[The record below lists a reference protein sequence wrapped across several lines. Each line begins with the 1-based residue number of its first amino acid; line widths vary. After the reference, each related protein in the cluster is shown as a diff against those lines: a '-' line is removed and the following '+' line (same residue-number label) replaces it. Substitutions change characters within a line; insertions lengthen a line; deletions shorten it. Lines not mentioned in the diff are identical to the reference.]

1 MVRYIGK
8 RLLQIIPIFF
18 VVSVLIFALVRMSP
32 TEPITVILGGKQS
45 TQAAVQAAQEKFH
58 LNESI
63 VKQYFRWMMGMF
75 HGDFGQSYKFQ
86 QSVGSMIT
94 ERIPV
99 TLGLVGFSSIIGIAI
114 AIPAGVLCAVKK
126 NTWVDRIISIITI
139 VLVSCPVFLVC
150 ILMILFLTQMP
161 GVNFTGMV
169 TGCGGKKSES
179 SNKTVTSQSEA
190 DEMVIGMNSDIIA
203 CDPAFAYD
211 NNTNAVVDQITEGL
225 LAYDQDNK
233 LVSKLAKSWE
243 QVDDVTYKYEIR
255 DDVKFSDGTQMTA
268 DDVVFSLNRI
278 KDPSVASYLNWMYAN
293 VDSIEKTGDWEVT
306 VKLSTPDAL
315 WQYVPATT
323 AGHVISQK
331 FYEENKDDFGKP
343 GTGIIGTGPYKFD
356 SWTKDSE
363 IVLSENEN
371 YWDKDNNAENAAK
384 TLDYKIITEGTT
396 LVSALQSGQVD
407 LTMGLPTDQIPV
419 IKKNDS
425 LTITESDSFG
435 TDYIAF
441 NTQKA
446 PFDDVNVRKAIYY
459 ALDRNQILDN
469 ITNGTVSEASAS
481 LINEALCTF
490 NENDW
495 KEYLKNVPDYE
506 YNMEKAKEYLAKS
519 SVPDGFECSIV
530 CNQTATQ
537 NAEALL
543 LQTALKELN
552 ITLNINKV
560 TEDERVS
567 TFMGGDGRNYD
578 MIFCLWFSDFPDPA
592 GNLNSVYPSTAG
604 EEGGAN
610 AAVYNNSDVDT
621 WLTEELASSDS
632 TERTELMQKILD
644 KVTDD
649 VPYLVLD
656 HPKVIMVTNSKVVE
670 PKFSAE
676 YQFNLFFKDFNLN
689 K

>member
-161 GVNFTGMV
+161 GVNFTG
-169 TGCGGKKSES
+169 T
-179 SNKTVTSQSEA
+179 
-190 DEMVIGMNSDIIA
+190 
-203 CDPAFAYD
+203 Y
-211 NNTNAVVDQITEGL
+211 TNVHEYLERIL
-225 LAYDQDNK
+225 L
-233 LVSKLAKSWE
+233 
-243 QVDDVTYKYEIR
+243 
-255 DDVKFSDGTQMTA
+255 
-268 DDVVFSLNRI
+268 
-278 KDPSVASYLNWMYAN
+278 PSVA
-293 VDSIEKTGDWEVT
+293 
-306 VKLSTPDAL
+306 LS
-315 WQYVPATT
+315 
-323 AGHVISQK
+323 
-331 FYEENKDDFGKP
+331 FGM
-343 GTGIIGTGPYKFD
+343 
-356 SWTKDSE
+356 
-363 IVLSENEN
+363 L
-371 YWDKDNNAENAAK
+371 A
-384 TLDYKIITEGTT
+384 
-396 LVSALQSGQVD
+396 LVSRVTRTSMIKELKSKYVETAEAKGISKKQIIFKHAFKNAI
-407 LTMGLPTDQIPV
+407 IPV
-419 IKKNDS
+419 ITVMSIQIGAMVVGSVLVENVFALPGLGS
-425 LTITESDSFG
+425 LLINAINTSDYPIVQSVMLLLVAVFLILNLIV
-435 TDYIAF
+435 DIIY
-441 NTQKA
+441 
-446 PFDDVNVRKAIYY
+446 AII
-459 ALDRNQILDN
+459 DP
-469 ITNGTVSEASAS
+469 NGTVSEASAS